1 MKYVGKKP
9 TNLDLVSCDLSV
21 QVNSGHSIYFATQL
35 LFYGLRVHTILFFF
49 SHNFFYFL
57 FFIFFLIF

>member
-35 LFYGLRVHTILFFF
+35 LFYGLEPIQYLFFF
-49 SHNFFYFL
+49 SHNFFIFYFFN
-57 FFIFFLIF
+57 FF